1 MNKNAAIISN
11 SQLPKESILEEIRK
25 NAYNTAPSH
34 NVALALDSDMK
45 RIANRIDKWEDFVK
59 EVADIFFKN
68 SPFGMIRTHQYCF
81 NKEYNSDQNVLIN
94 AVFCFL
100 ANSYGNCSEDNYHRL
115 IKSPEL
121 ALQNSEDNISHYKY
135 LSILRDGCD
144 NRDNCRKFDISI
156 KQYNLLSKTIDTL
169 SPVGYYHIKEQRLE
183 LDFHLSKLY
192 VDVYDINKILNSLKD
207 LSIG

>member
-1 MNKNAAIISN
+1 MNEELNTNSN
-11 SQLPKESILEEIRK
+11 YQLPKEYLEEVRK
-25 NAYNTAPSH
+25 KAYNTASSH
-34 NVALALDSDMK
+34 EVSLAIDPDMK

-68 SPFGMIRTHQYCF
+68 SPFGMISTHQYCF

-100 ANSYGNCSEDNYHRL
+100 ADSYGNCSEDNYHRL
-115 IKSPEL
+115 IKSPAL

-135 LSILRDGCD
+135 LSILRDRCD

-169 SPVGYYHIKEQRLE
+169 SPVGYYHINDEQRLE

>member
-1 MNKNAAIISN
+1 MNEELNTNSN
-11 SQLPKESILEEIRK
+11 YQLPKEYLEEVRK
-25 NAYNTAPSH
+25 KAYNTASSH
-34 NVALALDSDMK
+34 EVSLAIDPDMK

-68 SPFGMIRTHQYCF
+68 SPFGMISTHQYCF

-100 ANSYGNCSEDNYHRL
+100 ADSYGNCSEDNYHRL
-115 IKSPEL
+115 IKSPAL
-121 ALQNSEDNISHYKY
+121 ALQNSENNISHYKY
-135 LSILRDGCD
+135 LSILRDRCD

-169 SPVGYYHIKEQRLE
+169 SPVGYYHINDEQRLE